1 MMQECSGTWKQF
13 FWIETIT
20 SLGEQIWNPPKF
32 YQFYH
37 KFYQVFVNCTFE
49 KCKLDN
55 LRHYFCA
62 LIGFLKKKKL
72 NDFRKRK
79 CSGQLFDY
87 SERTVPKSNIFTRSQ
102 NTKTSLSIA
111 KF

>member
-37 KFYQVFVNCTFE
+37 KFYQVFANCTFE

-62 LIGFLKKKKL
+62 LIGFLKKKSWTISENVNVPASSLIIVRELSLNQIFSHEAKIPKL
-72 NDFRKRK
+72 
-79 CSGQLFDY
+79 
-87 SERTVPKSNIFTRSQ
+87 V
-102 NTKTSLSIA
+102 
-111 KF
+111 